1 MTAEQAALAL
11 ELLRQRLEPLL
22 AKAGARRA
30 TIEARLEAHLP
41 QLVDALLPLYAHRWD
56 FAWHLEAMV
65 ETAIKAA
72 IARPTPLAERDL
84 ERSPDWIGGA
94 CEIGAM
100 GYVDR
105 FAGSLVGLYDRLPHL
120 ERLGVTYLHLMPLFR
135 VPDGPNDG
143 GYAVSSYREVA
154 PRLGSMAQL
163 ADLARALHERGM
175 ALVLDFVLNHTADDH
190 DWAAAAKAGDR
201 EKQAYY
207 WVFDDR
213 AAVEPYARHL
223 RQIFPDRG
231 GDAFVW
237 REDLAGGKW
246 VWSTFYPFQWD
257 LNYTN
262 PAVLRAILGE
272 MLFLANQGVDVLRL
286 DAVPF
291 LWKKP
296 GSPCENLPEAHLVV
310 RALNAAAAIAAPS
323 LVFKSEAIVHP
334 DEVARY
340 VRPDECRLSYNPL
353 LMCSLWDALA
363 TRDTRHL
370 RDILARRYAT
380 PEGTAWVNYLRCH
393 DDIGWGMANE
403 DMVALGID
411 PEGHRRFLNAFYTG
425 RFPGSFARGLPF
437 QENPRTGDC
446 RVSGTSAALAG
457 LEAAEAAGDPTLIEH
472 AVRRI
477 ILMHALVYTLGG
489 IPLLYLGDEIAQPN
503 DPTYTDRVA
512 EAADNRWVHRP
523 FFADARLAQ
532 AIDQPTTPQGRV
544 LAAFVRL
551 GALRKTTP
559 ALGVGRLR
567 TIALDPRYTLAF
579 EREAGGQKLVVVA
592 NLSEHWVDIEAA
604 LLGPRPSVDRWT
616 DTVFDPAKSRTL
628 EPYGLLILA
637 SDRAPDL

>member
-1 MTAEQAALAL
+1 
-11 ELLRQRLEPLL
+11 
-22 AKAGARRA
+22 
-30 TIEARLEAHLP
+30 
-41 QLVDALLPLYAHRWD
+41 
-56 FAWHLEAMV
+56 
-65 ETAIKAA
+65 
-72 IARPTPLAERDL
+72 
-84 ERSPDWIGGA
+84 
-94 CEIGAM
+94 
-100 GYVDR
+100 
-105 FAGSLVGLYDRLPHL
+105 
-120 ERLGVTYLHLMPLFR
+120 MPLFR

-154 PRLGSMAQL
+154 PRLGTMAQL
-163 ADLARALHERGM
+163 AHLAEALHERGM

-190 DWAAAAKAGDR
+190 AWAEAAKAGDA
-201 EKQAYY
+201 EKQSYY
-207 WVFDDR
+207 WMFDDR

-223 RQIFPDRG
+223 RQIFPERG

-237 REDLAGGKW
+237 REDVSGGKW

-257 LNYTN
+257 LNYAN

-296 GSPCENLPEAHLVV
+296 GSACENLPEAHLVV
-310 RALNAAAAIAAPS
+310 RVLNAAAAIAAPA

-370 RDILARRYAT
+370 RDILARRHAT
-380 PEGTAWVNYLRCH
+380 PDGTAWVNYLRCH

-403 DMVALGID
+403 DMVVLGID
-411 PEGHRRFLNAFYTG
+411 PDGHRRFLNAFYTD

-446 RVSGTSAALAG
+446 RVSGTCAALAG
-457 LEAAEAAGDPTLIEH
+457 LEAAEADGDPSLIEH

-477 ILMHALVYTLGG
+477 ISMHALVYTLGG

-503 DPTYTDRVA
+503 DPTYTDRLA

-523 FFADARLAQ
+523 YFSDERLAR
-532 AIDQPTTPQGRV
+532 ALDEPATPEGRV
-544 LAAFVRL
+544 LAAMRRL
-551 GALRKTTP
+551 GALRQQAP
-559 ALGVGRLR
+559 ALGVGTLR
-567 TIALDPRYTLAF
+567 PLALDPRYTLAF
-579 EREAGGQKLVVVA
+579 ERRVQEQTLTIVV
-592 NLSEHWVDIEAA
+592 NLSEHWVDIEAER
-604 LLGPRPSVDRWT
+604 LGPHRSHDLWNDVA
-616 DTVFDPAKSRTL
+616 FDPNRTHTL
-628 EPYGLLILA
+628 EPYGLMILA
-637 SDRAPDL
+637 SEPG

>member
-1 MTAEQAALAL
+1 MTEAQAALAL
-11 ELLRQRLEPLL
+11 SALRQRLAPQLDRAAE
-22 AKAGARRA
+22 RRA
-30 TIEARLEAHLP
+30 QIEARLEEHLP
-41 QLVDALLPLYAHRWD
+41 QLIDALLPLYAHRWD
-56 FAWHLEAMV
+56 FAWHLEATVATAV
-65 ETAIKAA
+65 EAA
-72 IARPTPLAERDL
+72 IARPEALAERD
-84 ERSPDWIGGA
+84 RSRPANWITGSA
-94 CEIGAM
+94 EIGAM

-105 FAGSLVGLYDRLPHL
+105 FAGSLMGLHERLPHL
-120 ERLGVTYLHLMPLFR
+120 ERLGVTYLHLMPLFK

-154 PRLGSMAQL
+154 PRIGTMEQL
-163 ADLARALHERGM
+163 AELATTLHDRGI

-190 DWAAAAKAGDR
+190 PWAEAAKAGDP
-201 EKQAYY
+201 EKQGYY
-207 WVFDDR
+207 WLFDERRD
-213 AAVEPYARHL
+213 VEPYARHL
-223 RQIFPDRG
+223 REIFPDRG

-237 REDLAGGKW
+237 REDVAGGKW

-257 LNYTN
+257 LNYAN
-262 PAVLRAILGE
+262 PAVLTAILGE

-296 GSPCENLPEAHLVV
+296 GTVCENLPEAHLVV

-380 PEGTAWVNYLRCH
+380 PDGTAWVNYLRCH

-446 RVSGTSAALAG
+446 RVSGTCAALAG
-457 LEAAEAAGDPTLIEH
+457 LEAADAAGDPTLIEH

-503 DPTYTDRVA
+503 DPTYTDRLA

-523 FFADARLAQ
+523 FFADDRLNRALE
-532 AIDQPTTPQGRV
+532 QPATPEGRV
-544 LAAFVRL
+544 LAALVRL
-551 GALRKTTP
+551 GALRKSTP

-567 TIALDPRYTLAF
+567 LLGLDRRYTLAF
-579 EREAGGQKLVVVA
+579 AREVAGQRVTIVA
-592 NLSEHWVDIEAA
+592 NLSEHWIDIQSER
-604 LLGPRPSVDRWT
+604 LGARPRQDLWGGRL
-616 DTVFDPAKSRTL
+616 FDPNKVRTL
-628 EPYGLLILA
+628 EPYALMILSPA
-637 SDRAPDL
+637 AGDD

>member
-1 MTAEQAALAL
+1 MEGDAARAFDEVHRRLAP
-11 ELLRQRLEPLL
+11 LLDRAGPERAVLAGRLESCF
-22 AKAGARRA
+22 
-30 TIEARLEAHLP
+30 P
-41 QLVDALLPLYAHRWD
+41 QLFAAVLPLYGHRWD
-56 FAWHLEAMV
+56 FAWQLEAV
-65 ETAIKAA
+65 LRTALEAA
-72 IARPTPLAERDL
+72 LARPARLVVRDAER
-84 ERSPDWIGGA
+84 RPDWIRESGQ
-94 CEIGAM
+94 IGAM

-105 FAGSLVGLYDRLPHL
+105 FAGSITGLFDRLPHL
-120 ERLGVTYLHLMPLFR
+120 EHLGVTYLHLMPLFA

-154 PRLGSMAQL
+154 PRLGSMEQL
-163 ADLARALHERGM
+163 AALADELHERGM

-190 DWAAAAKAGDR
+190 AWAEAAKAGDPAM
-201 EKQAYY
+201 QAFY
-207 WVFDDR
+207 WMFDAR
-213 AAVEPYARHL
+213 GEVEPFARNL

-231 GDAFVW
+231 GDAFV
-237 REDLAGGKW
+237 RRDDVAGGKW

-262 PAVLRAILGE
+262 PEVLRAILGE

-291 LWKKP
+291 LWKKA
-296 GSPCENLPEAHLVV
+296 GTSCENLPEAHLVV
-310 RALNAAAAIAAPS
+310 RALNAAASIAAPS

-340 VRPDECRLSYNPL
+340 VRVDECRLSYNPL

-370 RDILARRYAT
+370 RDVLARRFHTA
-380 PEGTAWVNYLRCH
+380 EGTAWVNYLRCH

-403 DMVALGID
+403 DMTVLGID
-411 PEGHRRFLNAFYTG
+411 PEGHRRFLNGFYTG

-446 RVSGTSAALAG
+446 RVSGTCAALAG
-457 LEAAEAAGDPTLIEH
+457 LEQAEEQGDATLVEL

-477 ILMHALVYTLGG
+477 VLLHGLVYTMGG

-503 DPTYTDRVA
+503 DPTYTSRPA

-523 FFADARLAQ
+523 YFDDARRQRALAEP
-532 AIDQPTTPQGRV
+532 ATPEGRV
-544 LAAFVRL
+544 LAALVRL
-551 GALRKTTP
+551 KKLRQTEP
-559 ALGVGRLR
+559 ALAVGPLELLALEQRY
-567 TIALDPRYTLAF
+567 TIAFRKRAQGRSLTVI
-579 EREAGGQKLVVVA
+579 G
-592 NLSEHWVDIEAA
+592 NLSEHWVDLDAEA
-604 LLGPRPSVDRWT
+604 LGPGPFLELWGGQS
-616 DTVFDPAKSRTL
+616 FDPDRHHSL

-637 SDRAPDL
+637 RDG

>member
-1 MTAEQAALAL
+1 VTAAQAALAL
-11 ELLRQRLEPLL
+11 DALRQRLAPQLER
-22 AKAGARRA
+22 AGGRRA
-30 TIEARLEAHLP
+30 SIEGRLKSRLP
-41 QLVDALLPLYAHRWD
+41 QLIDALLPLYAHRWD

-65 ETAIKAA
+65 ATAVEAA
-72 IARPTPLAERDL
+72 TTRPEALAERDRTRL
-84 ERSPDWIGGA
+84 PDWITSSA
-94 CEIGAM
+94 EVGAM

-120 ERLGVTYLHLMPLFR
+120 ERLGVTYLHLMPLFK

-154 PRLGSMAQL
+154 PRLGTMPEL
-163 ADLARALHERGM
+163 AELAATLHERGV

-190 DWAAAAKAGDR
+190 AWAQAAKAGDPD
-201 EKQAYY
+201 KQAFY
-207 WVFDDR
+207 WIFDER
-213 AAVEPYARHL
+213 QEIERYARNL
-223 RQIFPDRG
+223 REIFPDRG
-231 GDAFVW
+231 GDAFVR
-237 REDLAGGKW
+237 REDVAGGKW

-262 PAVLRAILGE
+262 PAVLTAILGE

-296 GSPCENLPEAHLVV
+296 GSVCENLPEAHLVV

-323 LVFKSEAIVHP
+323 LVFISEAIVHP

-370 RDILARRYAT
+370 RDIIERRYAT
-380 PEGTAWVNYLRCH
+380 REGTAWVNYLRCH

-403 DMVALGID
+403 DMVSLGID

-446 RVSGTSAALAG
+446 RVSGTCAALAG
-457 LEAAEAAGDPTLIEH
+457 LEAAEAAGDPTLIDL

-477 ILMHALVYTLGG
+477 IVLHALVYTMGG

-523 FFADARLAQ
+523 FFDDDRISRALER
-532 AIDQPTTPQGRV
+532 PSTPEGRV
-544 LAAFVRL
+544 FAALVRL
-551 GALRKTTP
+551 GALRKSMP
-559 ALGVGRLR
+559 ALGVGPLR
-567 TIALDPRYTLAF
+567 PLAVDPRYTLAF
-579 EREAGGQKLVVVA
+579 ERIAGGERITIVA
-592 NLSEHWVDIEAA
+592 NLSEHWVDLEGER
-604 LLGPRPSVDRWT
+604 LGDAPSHDLWNQVVVDPERC
-616 DTVFDPAKSRTL
+616 RTL
-628 EPYGLLILA
+628 EPYGLMILSPA
-637 SDRAPDL
+637 ARTA